1 MTKVKT
7 ELFID
12 SESESKLNQFKIVL
26 EIILLMSVLILS
38 MTGKRKNIP
47 VFLLSNVVCGRL
59 AFNFI

>member
-7 ELFID
+7 KSFID

-26 EIILLMSVLILS
+26 DIILLLSVLILS
-38 MTGKRKNIP
+38 MTGKRINIH
-47 VFLLSNVVCGRL
+47 VFLLSNEVCGRL